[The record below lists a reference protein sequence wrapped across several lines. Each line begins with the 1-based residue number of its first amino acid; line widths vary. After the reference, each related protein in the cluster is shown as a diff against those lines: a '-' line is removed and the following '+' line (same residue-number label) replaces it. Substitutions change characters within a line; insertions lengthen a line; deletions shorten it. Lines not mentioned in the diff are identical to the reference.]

1 MIGKYIKCR
10 EKRKN
15 EKREKKCCKPWECTH
30 THTHTSSLLK
40 KEKGAIIPYVL
51 VVCLFI
57 LTIRNSRIYK
67 HKQ

>member
-1 MIGKYIKCR
+1 MKK
-10 EKRKN
+10 ERKN
-15 EKREKKCCKPWECTH
+15 AVSLGNV
-30 THTHTSSLLK
+30 HTHTSSLLK

>member
-1 MIGKYIKCR
+1 MKK
-10 EKRKN
+10 ERKN
-15 EKREKKCCKPWECTH
+15 AVSLGNVHTH